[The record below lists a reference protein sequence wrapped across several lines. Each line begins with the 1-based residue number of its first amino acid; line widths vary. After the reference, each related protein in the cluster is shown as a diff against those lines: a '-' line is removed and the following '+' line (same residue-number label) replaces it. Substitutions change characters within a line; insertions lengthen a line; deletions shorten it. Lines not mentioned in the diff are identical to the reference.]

1 MAIRKKPISK
11 VTTRVNDM
19 LVFII
24 AIYILLT
31 GLQMWL
37 LFGSINK
44 ALYLYNTEI
53 DVMPFATWSA
63 ICSVV
68 IFACLLFFLRYI
80 PLIKTGK
87 LLKGNEKEEEYE
99 Y

>member
-53 DVMPFATWSA
+53 DVMPFATCSA
-63 ICSVV
+63 IGSVV

>member
-1 MAIRKKPISK
+1 MAIRKKPIQK
-11 VTTRVNDM
+11 ATTRVNDM

-63 ICSVV
+63 IGSVV

>member
-44 ALYLYNTEI
+44 ALYLYNPEI
-53 DVMPFATWSA
+53 DVMPFATWWA
-63 ICSVV
+63 IGSVV

>member
-63 ICSVV
+63 IGSVV
-68 IFACLLFFLRYI
+68 FFACLLFFLRYL

>member
-53 DVMPFATWSA
+53 DVMPFATWSS
-63 ICSVV
+63 IGSVV

>member
-1 MAIRKKPISK
+1 
-11 VTTRVNDM
+11 
-19 LVFII
+19 
-24 AIYILLT
+24 
-31 GLQMWL
+31 
-37 LFGSINK
+37 
-44 ALYLYNTEI
+44 
-53 DVMPFATWSA
+53 MPFATWSA
-63 ICSVV
+63 IGSVV

>member
-63 ICSVV
+63 IGSVV
-68 IFACLLFFLRYI
+68 IFACLLLFLRYI

>member
-1 MAIRKKPISK
+1 MAIRNKPISK

-63 ICSVV
+63 IGSVV

>member
-31 GLQMWL
+31 GLQMLL

-63 ICSVV
+63 IGSVV

>member
-63 ICSVV
+63 IDSVV

>member
-24 AIYILLT
+24 VIYILLT

-63 ICSVV
+63 IGSVV

>member
-37 LFGSINK
+37 LLGSINK

-63 ICSVV
+63 IGSVV
-68 IFACLLFFLRYI
+68 FFAYLLFFLRYI

>member
-63 ICSVV
+63 IGSVV
-68 IFACLLFFLRYI
+68 ILACLLCFLR
-80 PLIKTGK
+80 
-87 LLKGNEKEEEYE
+87 
-99 Y
+99 

>member
-19 LVFII
+19 LV
-24 AIYILLT
+24 
-31 GLQMWL
+31 LQMWL

-63 ICSVV
+63 IGSVV

>member
-31 GLQMWL
+31 GLQMCL

-63 ICSVV
+63 IGSVV

>member
-63 ICSVV
+63 IGSVV
-68 IFACLLFFLRYI
+68 IFACLLFILRYI

>member
-53 DVMPFATWSA
+53 DVMSFATWSA
-63 ICSVV
+63 IGSVV

>member
-63 ICSVV
+63 IGSVV

-80 PLIKTGK
+80 PLIKTAK

>member
-63 ICSVV
+63 IGSVAL
-68 IFACLLFFLRYI
+68 FACLLFFLRYI

>member
-37 LFGSINK
+37 LF
-44 ALYLYNTEI
+44 
-53 DVMPFATWSA
+53 VMPFATWSA
-63 ICSVV
+63 IGSVV

>member
-63 ICSVV
+63 IGSVV
-68 IFACLLFFLRYI
+68 IFAFLLFFLRYI

>member
-63 ICSVV
+63 IGSVV
-68 IFACLLFFLRYI
+68 LFACLLFFPRYI